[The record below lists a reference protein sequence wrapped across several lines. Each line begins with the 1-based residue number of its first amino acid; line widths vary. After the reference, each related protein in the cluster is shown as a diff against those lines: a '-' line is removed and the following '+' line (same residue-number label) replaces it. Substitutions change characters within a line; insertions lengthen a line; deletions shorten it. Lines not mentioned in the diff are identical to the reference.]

1 MIRKA
6 ILALL
11 AGLVAATAQAQAP
24 SRPVKLVVA
33 FPPGGSTDITARL
46 LAPKLSER
54 WGQPV
59 IVENKPG
66 AAANIG
72 TDYVAKSA
80 PDGSTILLATTALAI
95 SAVVYEKLPYDPL
108 KDLAPVTMV
117 STIPNVLVIH
127 PSVPASD
134 IKGFIAHAKANP
146 GKLNFA
152 APGAASGQRLT
163 FELIKQMTG
172 TDIVMVP
179 YKGGAPAVQA
189 TMAGETQAMIV
200 NVVEAANL
208 VQGGKLRALATTTA
222 RRSPLLPGVPTLAET
237 VAPGVDASVWQGVLV
252 PAGTPPA
259 MVAKIGA
266 DVAAALALRDVRERL
281 VGLGMTIET
290 GSPEAFGRFLREEI
304 ATWGKVAKAANV
316 KAE

>member
-200 NVVEAANL
+200 NVVEAASL